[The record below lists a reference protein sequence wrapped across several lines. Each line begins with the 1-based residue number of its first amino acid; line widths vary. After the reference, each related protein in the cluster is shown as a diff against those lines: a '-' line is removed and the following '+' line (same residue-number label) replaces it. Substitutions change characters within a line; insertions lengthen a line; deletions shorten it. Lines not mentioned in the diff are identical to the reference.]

1 MKELDLLVENYFTPA
16 LDATDILRLVEQL
29 MNEEQRI
36 NKKAPEAADKGLNI
50 ALATLKD
57 YFKEND
63 ATPEPHPSRKT
74 SLRTHF
80 RNTGNAIVRNE
91 AMKKVKEALNK
102 EGITMNLDQWYNKTP
117 ATNKS
122 IGGSWVI
129 DKKNG
134 KEIKHTIVLLKG
146 SAKGGNEATQFE
158 GNIIV
163 GLYNALGKTG
173 IASTA
178 AKALK
183 KTGDIVDDAS
193 FQVLANAVAKAL
205 ISPEG
210 NKSNIEIKD
219 IKSTSGGKIV
229 SKLTQTYL
237 DHLVT
242 STEPKADISI
252 NDKGISVKKLEE
264 SQFVSAQ
271 GPELAAIFD
280 VAMKANREDE
290 ADLFKDIDLFVEQV
304 QRVIGSTTKKHVA
317 KRKEAVD
324 GYLGDIERK
333 TQKATKSRNY
343 EREVAVAA
351 DEKGQFQN
359 IRADFATKD
368 EESGKIIDNTPF
380 QKMMNPF
387 LFGQG
392 VTEEQKHLLWA
403 VIGDAGTGTGKSF
416 VAMRD
421 KLQTILNSP
430 DFRKELVK
438 ESITG
443 NGKFTTPESKAEGML
458 KWSMK
463 TPENSYLETF
473 SDDWFKNAASKA
485 KLEIR
490 DRGSE
495 RGGCLRGEC
504 GPEEEK
510 VEFTAQETEEI
521 NEHAAII
528 YESMIGDE
536 MLTEGIQDMIAS
548 TINVAK
554 KTAQWIKDKAQQVI
568 QIVSNAIAALSGWL
582 KKLANKGF
590 SYLLNAFG
598 IGGDESLLVIE
609 I

>member
-1 MKELDLLVENYFTPA
+1 MNELDLLIENYFTESFETSD
-16 LDATDILRLVEQL
+16 LLRLIEQV
-29 MNEEQRI
+29 MNEEPRI
-36 NKKAPEAADKGLNI
+36 NKRAPEAADNGLKI
-50 ALATLKD
+50 ALDTLKAI
-57 YFKEND
+57 FKEND
-63 ATPEPHPSRKT
+63 TTPEPKT
-74 SLRTHF
+74 SANTKNRTF
-80 RNTGNAIVRNE
+80 FQNTGNAIARDK
-91 AMKKVKEALNK
+91 AMREIQAELRKN
-102 EGITMNLDQWYNKTP
+102 GIEMKLDKWYNDTP
-117 ATNKS
+117 DTAI

-129 DKKNG
+129 VDKKG
-134 KEIKHTIVLLKG
+134 EEVRHAIVLKKG

-163 GLYNALGKTG
+163 GLYKALGKTG

-178 AKALK
+178 AKELK
-183 KTGDIVDDAS
+183 ETGDIVDDAS
-193 FQVLANAVAKAL
+193 FQVLADKVAEAINL
-205 ISPEG
+205 
-210 NKSNIEIKD
+210 KSNIEIKD
-219 IKSTSGGKIV
+219 IKSTSGGKID
-229 SKLTQTYL
+229 SRLTQTYL

-252 NDKGISVKKLEE
+252 NDEGISVKKLEE

-290 ADLFKDIDLFVEQV
+290 ANLFKDIDLFVEQV
-304 QRVIGSTTKKHVA
+304 QRVIGSSTKKHVA

-324 GYLGDIERK
+324 GYLGDLERK
-333 TQKATKSRNY
+333 IQKATKSRNY
-343 EREVAVAA
+343 EREVAVKA
-351 DEKGQFQN
+351 DVKGQFQD
-359 IRADFATKD
+359 IRAKFATTD
-368 EESGKIIDNTPF
+368 EESGKIDNTPF

-392 VTEEQKHLLWA
+392 VTEEQKRLLLT
-403 VIGDAGTGTGKSF
+403 VIGDAGTGTEKAF
-416 VAMRD
+416 VDMRD
-421 KLQTILNSP
+421 KLKDIVNSE
-430 DFRKELVK
+430 DFKKELVK

-443 NGKFTTPESKAEGML
+443 NGKFTTPQSKAKGML

-463 TPENSYLETF
+463 TPENSYLEMF

-490 DRGSE
+490 DRGSG
-495 RGGCLRGEC
+495 RGGSLRGEFA
-504 GPEEEK
+504 PEEE

-554 KTAQWIKDKAQQVI
+554 KTAQWIKDKAQKVI
-568 QIVSNAIAALSGWL
+568 QIVSSAIAALSGWL

-598 IGGDESLLVIE
+598 IDADESLLVVE

>member
-1 MKELDLLVENYFTPA
+1 MKELDLLVENYFTDSFETSD
-16 LDATDILRLVEQL
+16 LFRLVEQL
-29 MNEEQRI
+29 MNEEPRI
-36 NKKAPEAADKGLNI
+36 NGNAPTDADKGLKI
-50 ALATLKD
+50 ALATLKE
-57 YFKEND
+57 YFKENE
-63 ATPEPHPSRKT
+63 ANPQPHPSRNT
-74 SLRTHF
+74 SPRTF
-80 RNTGNAIVRNE
+80 FENTGNAIARNE
-91 AMKKVKEALNK
+91 AMIAVKAALKDKANI
-102 EGITMNLDQWYNKTP
+102 EMTLDKWYNNAPETKK
-117 ATNKS
+117 A

-129 DKKNG
+129 GEKNG
-134 KEIKHTIVLLKG
+134 EEVRHTIVLKKG

-163 GLYNALGKTG
+163 GLYKALGDPAG
-173 IASTA
+173 HA
-178 AKALK
+178 AALK
-183 KTGDIVDDAS
+183 ETGDIIDDAS
-193 FQVLANAVAKAL
+193 FQELADKVAKAL
-205 ISPEG
+205 ISKKG
-210 NKSNIEIKD
+210 NKSDIEIKE
-219 IKSTSGGKIV
+219 IKSTSGGKID

-237 DHLVT
+237 DHLVV

-252 NDKGISVKKLEE
+252 NGIGISVKKLEA

-280 VAMKANREDE
+280 VAMKANRKDE
-290 ADLFKDIDLFVEQV
+290 NNLYKDIDLFVEQV

-343 EREVAVAA
+343 EREVAVAS
-351 DEKGQFQN
+351 EEGLFQK
-359 IRADFATKD
+359 IRAAFHTQ
-368 EESGKIIDNTPF
+368 ENGKIDNTPF

-392 VTEEQKHLLWA
+392 VTEEQKHLLLA
-403 VIGDAGTGTGKSF
+403 VIGDAGTGTEKSF

-421 KLQTILNSP
+421 KLKDILNSP
-430 DFRKELVK
+430 EFRKELVK

-443 NGKFTTPESKAEGML
+443 NGKFTTDEPKAKGIL
-458 KWSMK
+458 KWSMQA
-463 TPENSYLETF
+463 PENSYLEQFNDT
-473 SDDWFKNAASKA
+473 WFAEAARKA

-490 DRGSE
+490 DRGSD
-495 RGGCLRGEC
+495 RGGCVRGEC
-504 GPEEEK
+504 GLIEEE
-510 VEFTAQETEEI
+510 VEFTAQEVEEI

-536 MLTEGIQDMIAS
+536 MLTESIQDMIAS

-598 IGGDESLLVIE
+598 IDASESRIVIE